1 MTTTQ
6 TSTPGIEDVLFKQ
19 GILFDLDI
27 GRWAAIKKLDK
38 DDLHLSS
45 INPNAF
51 HLGHKKLMPKE
62 TVDKVYEIESKARSA
77 LMICSSDFPIAGARF
92 VRYPVLE
99 QLLAKLGELR
109 VKFFAEVKDLLEN
122 YPILRAKQLSILNAQ
137 SESIATIKK
146 LELLGKKDALDE
158 VDVWLARQFQRNDA
172 AFPKV
177 EILGEKFRFEWRMF
191 KVSTADSLAIISA
204 DQAIEAHKKLQG
216 DLQEW
221 VHETAMMM
229 HKTLGEA
236 AAHANELLEKQGKLN
251 PKNLKP
257 LFDAFE
263 AFKAIDFA
271 GSDVQQKLD
280 DIKKQYAYVSGGK
293 IDYEASANA
302 INADVHAMSG
312 LKNLLS
318 NLGQFAVEDVAKEA
332 GEKALSKITGY
343 GRVMDAE

>member
-1 MTTTQ
+1 MSD

-38 DDLHLSS
+38 EDLNLSS

-62 TVDKVYEIESKARSA
+62 TIDKVTEIESKARST
-77 LMICSSDFPIAGARF
+77 LMACSSDFPIAGARF

-99 QLLAKLGELR
+99 PLLLKLGELKI
-109 VKFFAEVKDLLEN
+109 KFFAEVKDLLDN

-137 SESIATIKK
+137 SEDIANAKK
-146 LELLGKKDALDE
+146 TELKLVSPEALGE
-158 VDVWLARQFQRNDA
+158 VDVWLARQRSKNDA
-172 AFPKV
+172 AYPNV
-177 EILGEKFRFEWRMF
+177 ADLGTKFRFEWRMF
-191 KVSTADSLAIISA
+191 KVSAADSLAVVSA

-221 VHETAMMM
+221 VHETATMM
-229 HKTLGEA
+229 HQTLGEA
-236 AAHANELLEKQGKLN
+236 AAHCNELLEKQGKLN

-263 AFKAIDFA
+263 AFKAIDFT
-271 GSDVQQKLD
+271 GSDVQKKLD

-318 NLGQFAVEDVAKEA
+318 NLGQFAVAEVAKDA

-343 GRVMDAE
+343 GRVMDAD

>member
-1 MTTTQ
+1 M
-6 TSTPGIEDVLFKQ
+6 SDSATPGIEDVLFKQ

-45 INPNAF
+45 VNPNAF

-62 TVDKVYEIESKARSA
+62 TIDKVYEIESKARST
-77 LMICSSDFPIAGARF
+77 LMACSSDFPIAGARF

-99 QLLAKLGELR
+99 QLLKNLGELK
-109 VKFFAEVKDLLEN
+109 VKFFAEVKDLLQN

-137 SESIATIKK
+137 SESIATVKK
-146 LELLGKKDALDE
+146 LEMLGKQEALDE
-158 VDVWLARQFQRNDA
+158 VDVWLKRQFARNEA

-177 EILGEKFRFEWRMF
+177 EDLNTKFHFEWRMF
-191 KVSTADSLAIISA
+191 KVSSADSLSIISA

-221 VHETAMMM
+221 VHETATMM
-229 HKTLGEA
+229 HQTLGEA
-236 AAHANELLEKQGKLN
+236 AKHANELLEKQGKLN

-263 AFKAIDFA
+263 AFKAIDFT
-271 GSDVQQKLD
+271 GSDVQKKLD

-312 LKNLLS
+312 LKSLLT
-318 NLGQFAVEDVAKEA
+318 NLGELAVEEVATAE

-343 GRVMDAE
+343 GRVIDNE